1 MAEETN
7 SKAGAGAATGAAKSN
22 GAATDT
28 TAAEQQFII
37 ERVYI
42 KDISFEAPNSPAIF
56 TENWEPDTSLNL
68 NTQVNVLGDDHY
80 EVELHLNVTVKG
92 KDGKTAFLV
101 EAIQAGAF
109 LIKGYAPEQL
119 NHLLASYCPGQ
130 LFPYAREVISN
141 LVSKGSFPE
150 MHLSPINFDSLYA
163 QNMAKKQE
171 EQMQA
176 AEASASD
183 SDSEETKA

>member
-1 MAEETN
+1 MAEEKNTKN
-7 SKAGAGAATGAAKSN
+7 GATAKSN
-22 GAATDT
+22 GVVNAATNGAAADT
-28 TAAEQQFII
+28 TAAKQQFII

-42 KDISFEAPNSPAIF
+42 KDLSFESPNSPAIF
-56 TENWEPDTSLNL
+56 TEDWEPDTSLNL

-80 EVELHLNVTVKG
+80 EVELHLNVMVKD

-109 LIKGYAPEQL
+109 MIKGYPAEQL

-130 LFPYAREVISN
+130 LFPYAREVIAN

-150 MHLSPINFDSLYA
+150 MHLSPINFDALYA
-163 QNMAKKQE
+163 KNIA
-171 EQMQA
+171 EQQA
-176 AEASASD
+176 AAEEGTPAAAT
-183 SDSEETKA
+183 EETKA

>member
-1 MAEETN
+1 MAEEET
-7 SKAGAGAATGAAKSN
+7 KTN
-22 GAATDT
+22 GAAPAAAADT

-42 KDISFEAPNSPAIF
+42 KDLSFEAPNSPAIF
-56 TENWEPDTSLNL
+56 TQDWEPDTSLNL

-109 LIKGYAPEQL
+109 MIKGYAPEQL

-150 MHLSPINFDSLYA
+150 MHLSPINFDALYA
-163 QNMAKKQE
+163 KNIA
-171 EQMQA
+171 EQQMKA
-176 AEASASD
+176 AEEAGTD
-183 SDSEETKA
+183 GEESKA

>member
-7 SKAGAGAATGAAKSN
+7 TKANGAVAGAAA
-22 GAATDT
+22 DT

-56 TENWEPDTSLNL
+56 TQDWEPDTSLNL
-68 NTQVNVLGDDHY
+68 NTQVNTLGEDHY
-80 EVELHLNVTVKG
+80 EVELHVNVTVKG

-109 LIKGYAPEQL
+109 LIKGYAPDQL

-150 MHLSPINFDSLYA
+150 MHLSPINFDALYA
-163 QNMAKKQE
+163 QNMAKQQAE
-171 EQMQA
+171 A
-176 AEASASD
+176 AEAGSSD
-183 SDSEETKA
+183 TEETTA